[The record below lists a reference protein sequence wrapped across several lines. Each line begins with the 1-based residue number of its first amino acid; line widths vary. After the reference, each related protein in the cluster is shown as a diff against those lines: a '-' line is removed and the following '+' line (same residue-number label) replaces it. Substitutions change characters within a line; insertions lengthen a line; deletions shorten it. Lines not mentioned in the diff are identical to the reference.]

1 MPAWG
6 ESLSDDE
13 APSAESY
20 PLAEGRQELLSL
32 WNELDSL
39 SEARDSIAVSL
50 VLGFLACILFL
61 LGMDA
66 QSWAMMAG
74 SLVPGLLAG
83 TLLGRDAR
91 RGLRKRELLKRIE
104 AHDHIG
110 PARFLPPKGPAMTSE
125 SLKRELLELERSA
138 LDRWSGGDPAGYG
151 QWAAEE
157 VTYFD
162 DMGAR
167 ERVAGKDA
175 LLEYLDSLKE
185 HMPPHRY
192 EMGDPLVQIFG
203 DMGIVSFLYL
213 PSTLDGQAGTP
224 WRASTVYALID
235 GKWQM
240 VHAHWAMMKDE
251 G

>member
-91 RGLRKRELLKRIE
+91 RGLRKRELL
-104 AHDHIG
+104 
-110 PARFLPPKGPAMTSE
+110 
-125 SLKRELLELERSA
+125 ELERSA

-167 ERVAGKDA
+167 KRVAGKDA
-175 LLEYLDSLKE
+175 LLGYLDSLKE